1 MEMETKPH
9 QISFMSACVQ
19 FFGPKPGQKAL
30 QFGQE
35 VKQLTPEDRKELKPM
50 LEAELGLEIIA

>member
-1 MEMETKPH
+1 METKPY

-19 FFGPKPGQKAL
+19 FFCAKPGQSKV

-35 VKQLTPEDRKELKPM
+35 VKELTPEDRKELKPM